1 MTTDIRKNNQLF
13 MILKFPGLQVDQQMV
28 SRRRSIDDIKRHTMK
43 TLCILIVSLL
53 YSVLVQAQN
62 IPVFENN
69 ISLNHNTR
77 LNQQMSENEI
87 NRFSDLVSRP
97 YEFSDT
103 IQQHIEETDVKANI
117 VPVDTNYKKI
127 LVQDSA
133 AHNYNMY
140 NGLLNDDPVYNK
152 RAPLWQPI
160 TKVLVQNV
168 LVNLVDHYIIRY
180 DWAVVGLKSWNQTAV
195 HSGVPWGDGW
205 KWDQDRF
212 GNNFFLHPYTGAG
225 YFNSARA
232 NGYNFWES
240 SIFVFGGAYTY
251 KLFGENGW
259 PDGRP
264 ERNDLIATTLGGM
277 FAGEVLYRISSNVLD
292 ERTVGA
298 ERFGREFL
306 ALLISPGRAFSRFM
320 NGNMFRHNT
329 EEVYQKEPLDVV
341 ISAGG
346 ILINDQN
353 TFGTGPI
360 GYFFNAD
367 FDYGNP
373 FEKRYRKPYDYF
385 QLRADMN
392 FGLGRKWVD
401 NVIGYGILT
410 GMNAKVGNFEM
421 LFGTFQHFDYWD
433 NKLFELG
440 TMSFGVGVI
449 TMMPITRGTN
459 LFMNIHIAGIPFAG
473 NSTEKGPDTTQV
485 RDYNFGGGAQTKCE
499 VTLNIGGF
507 VSATFLGYYY
517 WINTFVG
524 YSGNNYVGIIKPRIE
539 FHLFSNVGIGFEHR
553 VYYNDRYLRDLPAT
567 HQIHTEQKLFM
578 TVYFADFAHNK

>member
-1 MTTDIRKNNQLF
+1 
-13 MILKFPGLQVDQQMV
+13 
-28 SRRRSIDDIKRHTMK
+28 
-43 TLCILIVSLL
+43 
-53 YSVLVQAQN
+53 
-62 IPVFENN
+62 
-69 ISLNHNTR
+69 
-77 LNQQMSENEI
+77 MSENEI

-168 LVNLVDHYIIRY
+168 LVNLVDHYIIHY

>member
-168 LVNLVDHYIIRY
+168 LVNLVDHYIIHY